1 LMAPVRVANP
11 DISAKIV
18 CFKSPSLPSSIAP
31 RAARS
36 QDPLTVMLT
45 TYPVRVPYPEAG
57 LWKIRDVRPPMGLP
71 CRFMRVVR
79 RVGAAAVAVA
89 FAALLGGCSPQVQ
102 PPPPKP
108 SPSSSPVFASD
119 EEALAAATK
128 AYAAYLNM
136 AGTILSEGG
145 ESPNRIEKYAS
156 GDALRTSLDGYQEF
170 STKNYKAIGTSTFD
184 HVSLQHFSSNARG
197 VDVVALYVCL
207 DVAEVDVVD
216 AKGASVVSPSRP
228 ARQPLELSF
237 DLDVG
242 KRLLLASIEPWKG
255 GNFCDS

>member
-1 LMAPVRVANP
+1 
-11 DISAKIV
+11 
-18 CFKSPSLPSSIAP
+18 
-31 RAARS
+31 
-36 QDPLTVMLT
+36 MLT

-128 AYAAYLNM
+128 AYAAYLKVSDQ
-136 AGTILSEGG
+136 ILMDSGAD
-145 ESPNRIEKYAS
+145 PDRIEEVS
-156 GDALRTSLDGYQEF
+156 
-170 STKNYKAIGTSTFD
+170 TSTWANAQMKGFRSATERKWRSTGGTTFD
-184 HVSLQHFSSNARG
+184 SVSLQRYDSRSTDGIGIIR
-197 VDVVALYVCL
+197 VYLCL
-207 DVAEVDVVD
+207 DVSTVDVLD
-216 AKGASVVSPSRP
+216 SNGNSVVSDSRP
-228 ARQPLELSF
+228 DRSALEVWF
-237 DLDVG
+237 DQGQSD
-242 KRLLLASIEPWKG
+242 KHRLLVAGEEPWTG
-255 GNFCDS
+255 TSQC